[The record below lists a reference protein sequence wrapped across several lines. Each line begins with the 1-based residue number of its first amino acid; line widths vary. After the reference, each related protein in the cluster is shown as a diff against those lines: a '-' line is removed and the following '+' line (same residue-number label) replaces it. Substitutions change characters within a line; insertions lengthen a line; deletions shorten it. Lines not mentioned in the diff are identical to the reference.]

1 MAGDP
6 DVIGRIKKSHL
17 GDFVVH
23 QPGVGGFLAS
33 IPRQNAVRAENEEIS
48 FSRDRRPAVP
58 CRNLV
63 GRVGSVVGEIQQDR
77 IHVARLETGDAE
89 LKPDLGQSDL
99 QFLKL
104 DGQQLAVPSGLFCK
118 SVVGQHVSA
127 DFFLAEVRKSDDRKA
142 FETEKLGG
150 GKSPMTCD
158 DPALIVDNQGIDHA
172 EPQHR
177 VGDLPNLLLGVGAG
191 VPPRKAQPTETHHL
205 NWSRIGGGFFARVR
219 NLSTGFKLRSF
230 GFSGAHS

>member
-1 MAGDP
+1 MRCEPRTKRSPFRATGGP
-6 DVIGRIKKSHL
+6 PSPAEIWSAEFSPLSVKSNRIESTS
-17 GDFVVH
+17 
-23 QPGVGGFLAS
+23 PGS
-33 IPRQNAVRAENEEIS
+33 KP
-48 FSRDRRPAVP
+48 
-58 CRNLV
+58 
-63 GRVGSVVGEIQQDR
+63 
-77 IHVARLETGDAE
+77 GDAE

-118 SVVGQHVSA
+118 SVVGQHASA